1 MTTELLV
8 LAGRILFGGYF
19 AFNGLNHFLK
29 SENMAG
35 YAESKG
41 VPYPKAAVYLTGLM
55 LLGGGLGVITG
66 AYPVASIALIGVFL
80 AVTTIKMH
88 DFWNMEGEQR
98 QQQMIHFLKNM
109 AMLGAA
115 LTMTGI
121 NWSVYS
127 VGATL
132 GVL

>member
-8 LAGRILFGGYF
+8 LAGRVLFGGYF

-41 VPYPKAAVYLTGLM
+41 VPYPTAAVYLTGVM
-55 LLGGGLGVITG
+55 LLAGGLGVAAG
-66 AYPVASIALIGVFL
+66 AYPAASLALIGVFL
-80 AVTTIKMH
+80 AVTTLKMH

-98 QQQMIHFLKNM
+98 QQQMTHFLKNV

-115 LTMTGI
+115 MALTGI
-121 NWSVYS
+121 SWSVYS
-127 VGATL
+127 AGLSL